1 MFISRNRAGRLLE
14 LRISHPVTLEEIDE
28 LQKQQLANVM
38 RIPGRYVSVVDLR
51 QSRVFPPDVAERLIG
66 LMTRANPKLER
77 GAFLL
82 PESAILGLQAERAI
96 QEVGSGERRVFRD
109 PDELEVWLRDNLNE
123 LERQRLSRFLAGD

>member
-1 MFISRNRAGRLLE
+1 MFTSRNRVGRLVE
-14 LRISHPVTLEEIDE
+14 LRISHPVTMEEIDE
-28 LQKQQLANVM
+28 LQKQQLANIL

-51 QSRVFPPDVAERLIG
+51 GSRVFPPNVTDRLID

-77 GAFLL
+77 SAFLL

-109 PDELEVWLRDNLNE
+109 PDELESWLHDILNE
-123 LERQRLSRFLAGD
+123 LERQRLTRFLAGC